1 MKVFLSWSGDRSHEI
16 AKALHG
22 WLPLT
27 LQAIQPWLSS
37 SDVEAGT
44 RWSSEL
50 EFQLQQTRFGII
62 CLTPE
67 NLNARWLYYEAGAL
81 SKSLESAY
89 VCPYL
94 FGFSPTELTGPLVQF
109 QAVTADERGTLAL
122 LKTLNRALGENS
134 LNDSALEQTF
144 LMWWPILAKEFSRIA
159 TDLSG
164 SSVKNLAHKR
174 VELLDRLARDEEAL
188 LDRLLQRLS
197 APMPDQDSEPESRPK
212 EYVFIVHGRDLA
224 AKETVARV
232 IERLGLAAI
241 VFHEQPNEGKTIIE
255 KLESLAAVSYAV
267 VLMTADDIGALGTEP
282 TQNLQARA
290 RQNVI
295 FELGYLT
302 ARLGRS
308 RICVLVTEGVEI
320 PSDFSGVLY
329 ILMDEP
335 GAWRFLLAREFRR
348 AGLSVDINQLL

>member
-1 MKVFLSWSGDRSHEI
+1 
-16 AKALHG
+16 
-22 WLPLT
+22 
-27 LQAIQPWLSS
+27 
-37 SDVEAGT
+37 
-44 RWSSEL
+44 
-50 EFQLQQTRFGII
+50 
-62 CLTPE
+62 
-67 NLNARWLYYEAGAL
+67 
-81 SKSLESAY
+81 
-89 VCPYL
+89 
-94 FGFSPTELTGPLVQF
+94 
-109 QAVTADERGTLAL
+109 
-122 LKTLNRALGENS
+122 
-134 LNDSALEQTF
+134 
-144 LMWWPILAKEFSRIA
+144 MWWPILAKEFSRIA